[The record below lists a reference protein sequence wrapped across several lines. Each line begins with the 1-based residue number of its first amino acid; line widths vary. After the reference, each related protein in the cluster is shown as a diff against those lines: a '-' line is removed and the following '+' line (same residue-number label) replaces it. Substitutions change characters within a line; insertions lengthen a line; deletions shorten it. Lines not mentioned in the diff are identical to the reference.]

1 MAEVYSKEVEVYFSS
16 ATLRGIVATRHT
28 RLTDHLTTADETFL
42 LKNVQLSEERDRQG
56 GINSETVVIYKHR
69 VILVADLG
77 STNQPSVNEAQLVRV
92 DRQPHRV
99 VIGAGPFWLRGDI
112 HLVKGADLETVGL
125 GTSRFI
131 PLTQATFL
139 DRPKTEPATFIVN
152 REQIGC
158 LFIAPNEEL
167 RI

>member
-1 MAEVYSKEVEVYFSS
+1 MAEVYHKEVEVYFSS
-16 ATLRGIVATRHT
+16 ATLHGIVATRHT
-28 RLTDHLTTADETFL
+28 RLTDHLATADETFL
-42 LKNVQLSEERDRQG
+42 LKSVQLREEYSRQG
-56 GINSETVVIYKHR
+56 GISSETVVIYKHR

-77 STNQPSVNEAQLVRV
+77 PTDQPTAGGVQLLRV

-125 GTSRFI
+125 GNSRFI
-131 PLTQATFL
+131 PLTQAIFL
-139 DRPKTEPATFIVN
+139 DRPKTDPGIFIIN

-158 LFIAPNEEL
+158 LLIEPNESA
-167 RI
+167 